1 MTLPGAPGA
10 NCASELC
17 AMIDGEKQGCVFF
30 FLFFLGSSWNYFHI
44 QMRIICG
51 SEVIIRL
58 TRRQHMYMYISLQT
72 HTYCIEGEWGKMMEN
87 QQRKPQTTLL
97 PPSTD
102 TGKLISVLCWQ
113 EASLQRATCCLAS
126 AQLL

>member
-1 MTLPGAPGA
+1 
-10 NCASELC
+10 
-17 AMIDGEKQGCVFF
+17 
-30 FLFFLGSSWNYFHI
+30 
-44 QMRIICG
+44 MRIICG